1 MCPVCQEKFTGIRYN
16 YQNLREILMDKKLA
30 KLGDAYV
37 NFVYSLALTEIYGE
51 PIGARVSSDV
61 LAKALK
67 KAQLRKFLPVR
78 VDRHSQGDAAE
89 ALIVYAWLQG
99 AISLQETVKLI
110 TAHMG
115 NHVEAFTLLLEE
127 ITRRVRE

>member
-1 MCPVCQEKFTGIRYN
+1 MYSGYQEKFAGIRYN
-16 YQNLREILMDKKLA
+16 YQDLRKILMDKKLA

-51 PIGARVSSDV
+51 PTGARVSSEI

-67 KAQLRKFLPVR
+67 KAHLRKLLPSR
-78 VDRHSQGDAAE
+78 LDRHSQGDAAE

-99 AISLQETVKLI
+99 AISLKETVKFI
-110 TAHMG
+110 TACRG
-115 NHVEAFTLLLEE
+115 NYVEAFTLLLEE
-127 ITRRVRE
+127 ITRRVKI

>member
-1 MCPVCQEKFTGIRYN
+1 MCSGYQEKFSGIRYN
-16 YQNLREILMDKKLA
+16 YQDLREILMDKKLA

-51 PIGARVSSDV
+51 PTGARVRSEI
-61 LAKALK
+61 LAEALK
-67 KAQLRKFLPVR
+67 KARLRKLLPAR

-99 AISLQETVKLI
+99 AISLQETVKFI
-110 TAHMG
+110 TAHIG

-127 ITRRVRE
+127 ITRRVKV